1 MADKEIVIVMGS
13 SGAGKTT
20 LVEKYVGHQRINRDV
35 IGGSLDGVADELE
48 KQVKAGKPRFV
59 LDNTYPTAAQRK
71 RVIDIGKKAGIP
83 VKCVHL
89 STSIEDCQVNICLRM
104 IEKYGRIL
112 SPEEISAGAK
122 KDPGLVPTAVLFKYR
137 KEFQKPIPS
146 EGFAN
151 IEVVKFTRR
160 IDPSYTGAAAI
171 FDLDGTIRTC
181 VDPSQKYPVKK
192 TDVVLLPGRKEKL
205 AALHK
210 SGVRVLGI
218 SNQGDVGRGKVSLA
232 AVQEC
237 FDHTVALLGVPM
249 EIVFCPH
256 KVPPI
261 TCYCRKPMPGLFIQF
276 IEKYRLDRNKTYYI
290 GDMTTDKTAAG
301 RAGIEYQDQEKYFSE

>member
-1 MADKEIVIVMGS
+1 VADKEIVIVMGS
-13 SGAGKTT
+13 SGAGKTA
-20 LVEKYVGHQRINRDV
+20 LVEKYVGHHRINRDV
-35 IGGSLDGVADELE
+35 IGGSLDDVADELE
-48 KQVKAGKPRFV
+48 RQIKAGKPRFV

-71 RVIDIGKKAGIP
+71 RIIDIGKKAGIP

-89 STSIEDCQVNICLRM
+89 NTSIEECQTNICLRM
-104 IEKYGRIL
+104 IKQYGRIL
-112 SPEEISAGAK
+112 PPEEISAGAK

-137 KEFQKPIPS
+137 KEFQKPIPD
-146 EGFAN
+146 EGFDN
-151 IEVVKFTRR
+151 IEAVKFTRR

-192 TDVVLLPGRKEKL
+192 ADVVLLPGRKEKL
-205 AALHK
+205 TALHD

-237 FDHTVALLGVPM
+237 FDHTVKLLGIPM
-249 EIVFCPH
+249 EIAFCPH

-261 TCYCRKPMPGLFIQF
+261 TCFCRKPLPGLGVQF
-276 IEKYRLDRNKTYYI
+276 IEKYKLDRNKTFYV
-290 GDMTTDKTAAG
+290 GDMTTDKTFAG
-301 RAGIEYQDQEKYFSE
+301 RCGIKYIDQAKYFQE